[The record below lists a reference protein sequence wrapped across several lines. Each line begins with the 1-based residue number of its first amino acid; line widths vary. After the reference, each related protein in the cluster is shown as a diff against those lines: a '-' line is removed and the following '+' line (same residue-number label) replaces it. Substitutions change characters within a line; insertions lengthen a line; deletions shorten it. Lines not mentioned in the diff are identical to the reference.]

1 MPIEDETFVQALE
14 RIIDSA
20 PGRNTKRSPS
30 ESSLVPVSVLR
41 RIYDTENVNERAL
54 MQRAMQS
61 KIERAEQELSVQ
73 VQVESSDFSK
83 EQLTIRQRAAQESAE
98 LLAQREAAE
107 QALYAEALAMQQQ
120 WASQQQL
127 LELHLQDEQRQ
138 MKAQASSQVQAELE
152 QVALS
157 MRRQSVVLESQLRSE
172 EQAVGIP
179 RHQFRE
185 EANDFQRR

>member
-1 MPIEDETFVQALE
+1 
-14 RIIDSA
+14 
-20 PGRNTKRSPS
+20 
-30 ESSLVPVSVLR
+30 
-41 RIYDTENVNERAL
+41 

-73 VQVESSDFSK
+73 VQVELLAFSE

-138 MKAQASSQVQAELE
+138 MKAQASFQVQAELE

-172 EQAVGIP
+172 EQAVGIR

-185 EANDFQRR
+185 EAEDFQRR